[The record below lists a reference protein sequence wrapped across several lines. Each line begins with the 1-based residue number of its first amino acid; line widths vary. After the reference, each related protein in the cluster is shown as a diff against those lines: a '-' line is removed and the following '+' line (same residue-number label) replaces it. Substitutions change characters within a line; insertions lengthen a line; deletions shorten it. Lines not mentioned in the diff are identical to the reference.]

1 MAFSLPAVRG
11 LLPLAQ
17 RMTARAFHKR
27 GLSRRRVRAGDVEV
41 SLFDGAGQGALPHF
55 VVQHGLGS
63 SATALAPVIHRLF
76 SHASRVSAVDLP
88 GHGDSPDV
96 HAPLA
101 PSSLFE
107 TMTDVYDALI
117 DRPAVLV
124 GNSLGG
130 GVALRYAIH
139 RPEKVAALVLVS
151 PAGARV
157 PEADLASVLSRF
169 EAAIAGDALSL
180 AQRLYHAPPWY
191 LPIVARDVQQLML
204 RKAVGELVRS
214 ARVDDSFTPEELGS
228 LKMPVLLLWGR
239 SERLLPTSALEYL
252 RAHLPGH
259 ALVEEPH
266 GLGHCPHFD
275 DPSWVSRRIV
285 KFSRDALG
293 HA

>member
-130 GVALRYAIH
+130 TVFEWSDEWWKGNENLPNTWTIQDTAAHWNNASYYYDSDVPGGMNMNEEWWGIVALD
-139 RPEKVAALVLVS
+139 PENKDN
-151 PAGARV
+151 GMDARV
-157 PEADLASVLSRF
+157 PKKSYQVLQSLWASHS
-169 EAAIAGDALSL
+169 
-180 AQRLYHAPPWY
+180 
-191 LPIVARDVQQLML
+191 
-204 RKAVGELVRS
+204 
-214 ARVDDSFTPEELGS
+214 
-228 LKMPVLLLWGR
+228 
-239 SERLLPTSALEYL
+239 
-252 RAHLPGH
+252 
-259 ALVEEPH
+259 
-266 GLGHCPHFD
+266 
-275 DPSWVSRRIV
+275 
-285 KFSRDALG
+285 
-293 HA
+293 